1 MKKIKITE
9 GNTVIP
15 AVLNDTAAAKDFETR
30 LPFTVLGTDSG
41 IDYCCVAQEGKS
53 KPEERQRGWKN
64 GDINLSNGWFAILY
78 GGEEESMA
86 YEDLMIIGHI
96 EEADLPL
103 VHKLPD
109 RVTFTV
115 ISDE

>member
-1 MKKIKITE
+1 
-9 GNTVIP
+9 
-15 AVLNDTAAAKDFETR
+15 
-30 LPFTVLGTDSG
+30 
-41 IDYCCVAQEGKS
+41 
-53 KPEERQRGWKN
+53 
-64 GDINLSNGWFAILY
+64 
-78 GGEEESMA
+78 MA